1 MVTSQM
7 KYQVIENLVNN
18 KMKECLSYIVKF
30 INNGY
35 SFFLL
40 RVLLILV
47 LLLEI
52 GCEPISPFPRCISA
66 DNFGL
71 EAVTASAYYPKDSE
85 AFKAK
90 DGENTAVFS
99 PNQVVRWVDTGL
111 VTNGEPIKVRT
122 NGMWTSWAKSNKKY
136 TPAAGIITLSDTE
149 NGKDKPIHQSIIP
162 LDRICGPYSIKD
174 STIPGCSGNK
184 CQYIDESLKDDIK
197 KGAYGAPCWFRNGYG
212 AYLLLKRDGDPD
224 PNDNVDIMR
233 SPRSPVVHLGYKSAD
248 EGGSGAFSSIEHP
261 IKDASCQNV
270 ELQPGWKVYIK
281 ILDRY
286 YWDNAGGYAF
296 EFISGVRQ
304 ERGLMIFETIRK
316 KVKEILITQG
326 GEAIFKRIVENNSYK
341 NLVHSLL
348 VLFLMISALL
358 YILGMIQQPMP
369 DFLVRALKISLV
381 LMLISP
387 NSWQFFYDNFL
398 SLFINGTDAII
409 GMINGHSGMRS
420 YNQEAP
426 FAFLDYMIRD
436 KIFSP
441 IVWGIKMRALIVS
454 DFLGIFGVL
463 FIIVIVLIYVFLCI
477 YAFAIYLA
485 GLIGISLL
493 IALMP
498 IFFVGILFS
507 KLKPL
512 FDGWLTQC
520 ISFSLQSIMIFTL
533 LSLFGSLIMN
543 TYYRLLGFT
552 VCYNKWMEVKL
563 PPIPKKSL
571 YDWTPGQKY
580 VPKVINIFGKSNAC
594 DSLNC
599 SYDSVSRFTFT
610 GGGAVIPVPPE
621 YTEKDFRYIDY
632 PYFDPDITGNKN
644 PDGIS
649 VQENSRFTELANLL
663 NSLMALPTVNGDA
676 IARLVE
682 DIKSE
687 IKRLGLGNSSQFSQI
702 EDSQNNNIPSNYG
715 QLQYDVKS
723 ALISLIGSDIT
734 DPTPKEELEKQ
745 YDYSIIKKI
754 RKGYLIIWEELLILL
769 LLAFL
774 ISLMRSFVTN
784 VGSSL
789 GGGSHMS
796 TMLSGVWDGF
806 FHPYSGGVGGKIGQ
820 FFSELKHSFWQ
831 DKIGGGIE
839 KIGDAV
845 ANTVKRTPIL
855 GTAVKFTSEVTD
867 AITTPDSADAMIVPD
882 PAKFKFQ
889 KKFNKQLKK
898 LTYYRAVVGSHL
910 SYSGFDALKHLGKY
924 TVDKISGE
932 KETELW
938 KDVKLQHNHFMQK
951 LREEIL
957 GPEKDKLS
965 PYLPPKDPADEES
978 PFPRITNISGLDDE
992 NVDRDIDDVERSIA
1006 SDEDISRDV
1015 RRSQD
1020 FVQHEVSLDEDKA
1033 RLNDDIDVRGV
1044 LHVDERSIDND
1055 IQHPTTS
1062 GEDIGRNAVQ
1072 DFDQHEIR
1080 LNEDRNLELRED
1092 RNNELNR
1099 DIHNQLLREK
1109 MDQYNEGTSDSR
1121 LELRT
1126 GDSDYPDYTS
1136 EEISRGTTSDIATD
1150 ETTLSDVDYQTD
1162 QDNESLSPQEEVEV
1176 PRDDSQFQTSAY
1188 KENLE
1193 ELEESYS
1200 DKGEIQSVIQDHKT
1214 PQDESLQKI
1223 SEADSYKE
1231 IEPNI
1236 ADDDNL
1242 QDSEI
1247 SENMPQTDSQ
1257 SLKNLVAE
1265 DYINS
1270 EQLYVDDKL
1279 ENNEQELLQSNDQ
1292 TVVDQKSSSE
1302 QKKGITTKEKLDELK
1317 KGQNKRKEIEVLQ
1330 DKIKQIKEQQEDN
1343 RDES

>member
-1 MVTSQM
+1 
-7 KYQVIENLVNN
+7 
-18 KMKECLSYIVKF
+18 MKEYLNCTVKF
-30 INNGY
+30 MNN
-35 SFFLL
+35 SCFSFLL
-40 RVLLILV
+40 KILLILV
-47 LLLEI
+47 LLLEV

-71 EAVTASAYYPKDSE
+71 EAVTTSAYYPKDSE

-122 NGMWTSWAKSNKKY
+122 NGMWTSWAKSNKQY
-136 TPAAGIITLSDTE
+136 TSAAGIITLSDTE
-149 NGKDKPIHQSIIP
+149 NGKDKSIYQSIIP

-174 STIPGCSGNK
+174 SIIPGCPGNK
-184 CQYIDESLKDDIK
+184 CQYIDEGLKDDVK

-316 KVKEILITQG
+316 KVKETLITQG
-326 GEAIFKRIVENNSYK
+326 GEAIFKRIVENDSYK
-341 NLVHSLL
+341 SLVHSLL

-369 DFLVRALKISLV
+369 DFLVRVLKISLV

-420 YNQEAP
+420 YNQDSP

-436 KIFSP
+436 KIFSS
-441 IVWGIKMRALIVS
+441 IVWNIKMRALIIS
-454 DFLGIFGVL
+454 EFAGIFGVL

-507 KLKPL
+507 KLKSL

-533 LSLFGSLIMN
+533 LSLFGALIMN

-563 PPIPKKSL
+563 PPILEKSF

-632 PYFDPDITGNKN
+632 PYFDPDTTGSKN
-644 PDGIS
+644 PDGVS
-649 VQENSRFTELANLL
+649 VKENSKFTELANLL

-702 EDSQNNNIPSNYG
+702 EYSQNNNIPDNYE
-715 QLQYDVKS
+715 QLQNGVKN
-723 ALISLIGSDIT
+723 ALILLIGSDKT
-734 DPTPKEELEKQ
+734 DPTPKEELEQQ

-789 GGGSHMS
+789 GGGSPMS
-796 TMLSGVWDGF
+796 TMLSGIWDGF

-867 AITTPDSADAMIVPD
+867 AITMPDSAE
-882 PAKFKFQ
+882 FKFQ
-889 KKFNKQLKK
+889 KKFNKQIKK

-965 PYLPPKDPADEES
+965 PYLPPKDPENEES
-978 PFPRITNISGLDDE
+978 PFPRGRLANISGLDDE
-992 NVDRDIDDVERSIA
+992 NVDRDIDNDVERPIT
-1006 SDEDISRDV
+1006 SDEDIGHDV
-1015 RRSQD
+1015 EQLQD
-1020 FVQHEVSLDEDKA
+1020 FNQHAVHLDEDRDLK
-1033 RLNDDIDVRGV
+1033 LEEGIDNEP
-1044 LHVDERSIDND
+1044 HVDMRQLLD
-1055 IQHPTTS
+1055 
-1062 GEDIGRNAVQ
+1062 
-1072 DFDQHEIR
+1072 
-1080 LNEDRNLELRED
+1080 
-1092 RNNELNR
+1092 ELN
-1099 DIHNQLLREK
+1099 N
-1109 MDQYNEGTSDSR
+1109 SR

-1136 EEISRGTTSDIATD
+1136 EEISRGTTSDIAIN
-1150 ETTLSDVDYQTD
+1150 ETTLSDGDYQKGLETE
-1162 QDNESLSPQEEVEV
+1162 QDNENLSPQKETEV
-1176 PRDDSQFQTSAY
+1176 PRDNSQFQTNEDENLEGPEESYLDKEEIQSVTQDRETPQEENSDVDLSSQEETGVSRDDDQPQTSAY
-1188 KENLE
+1188 RENLE
-1193 ELEESYS
+1193 ESRCLDE
-1200 DKGEIQSVIQDHKT
+1200 GEVKSVIQDYDS
-1214 PQDESLQKI
+1214 PQ
-1223 SEADSYKE
+1223 KE
-1231 IEPNI
+1231 NF
-1236 ADDDNL
+1236 
-1242 QDSEI
+1242 EI
-1247 SENMPQTDSQ
+1247 SEDISQ
-1257 SLKNLVAE
+1257 ANDQSSTAE
-1265 DYINS
+1265 DCINS
-1270 EQLYVDDKL
+1270 EQLSVDDKL
-1279 ENNEQELLQSNDQ
+1279 ENNEEGAQKLLQNNDQ
-1292 TVVDQKSSSE
+1292 TIINEKSSSG

-1317 KGQNKRKEIEVLQ
+1317 EGQNKRKEIEAR
-1330 DKIKQIKEQQEDN
+1330 IK
-1343 RDES
+1343 

>member
-1 MVTSQM
+1 
-7 KYQVIENLVNN
+7 
-18 KMKECLSYIVKF
+18 MKECLSYIVKF

-71 EAVTASAYYPKDSE
+71 EAVTTSAYYPKDSE

-90 DGENTAVFS
+90 DGENTAVFF

-122 NGMWTSWAKSNKKY
+122 NGMWTSWAKSNKKH

-149 NGKDKPIHQSIIP
+149 NGKDKSIYQSIIP

-174 STIPGCSGNK
+174 STIPGCSDNK

-233 SPRSPVVHLGYKSAD
+233 SPRSPIVHLGYKSAD

-563 PPIPKKSL
+563 PPILEKSF

-610 GGGAVIPVPPE
+610 GGGAVIPIPPE

-632 PYFDPDITGNKN
+632 PYFDPDATGSKN

-649 VQENSRFTELANLL
+649 VKENSKFTELANLL

-676 IARLVE
+676 IARLIE

-745 YDYSIIKKI
+745 YDYSIIRKI

-789 GGGSHMS
+789 GGGSPMS

-867 AITTPDSADAMIVPD
+867 AITTPDSAE
-882 PAKFKFQ
+882 FKFQ
-889 KKFNKQLKK
+889 RKFNKQLKK

-965 PYLPPKDPADEES
+965 PYLPPKDPEDEES

-992 NVDRDIDDVERSIA
+992 NVDRDN
-1006 SDEDISRDV
+1006 
-1015 RRSQD
+1015 
-1020 FVQHEVSLDEDKA
+1020 K
-1033 RLNDDIDVRGV
+1033 
-1044 LHVDERSIDND
+1044 
-1055 IQHPTTS
+1055 
-1062 GEDIGRNAVQ
+1062 
-1072 DFDQHEIR
+1072 
-1080 LNEDRNLELRED
+1080 
-1092 RNNELNR
+1092 LNR

-1109 MDQYNEGTSDSR
+1109 MDQYNEGISN
-1121 LELRT
+1121 LRPEPDAESS
-1126 GDSDYPDYTS
+1126 GYPDNTS
-1136 EEISRGTTSDIATD
+1136 EETSRLSTYQNLEEENSASQEEASCSTNYDSSLD
-1150 ETTLSDVDYQTD
+1150 EIPLLDGDY
-1162 QDNESLSPQEEVEV
+1162 QEEVEV

-1214 PQDESLQKI
+1214 PQEENSNVDLSFQEETGVSRDSGYSQHEYESLQKI

-1270 EQLYVDDKL
+1270 EQLNVDDKL

-1292 TVVDQKSSSE
+1292 TVMDEKSSSE

-1317 KGQNKRKEIEVLQ
+1317 KGQNKRKEIEALQ
-1330 DKIKQIKEQQEDN
+1330 DKIKQIKEQPEDN
-1343 RDES
+1343 RDEKNSI

>member
-1 MVTSQM
+1 
-7 KYQVIENLVNN
+7 
-18 KMKECLSYIVKF
+18 MKECLSCTVKF
-30 INNGY
+30 MNNSH

-47 LLLEI
+47 LLLEV

-71 EAVTASAYYPKDSE
+71 EAVTASAYYPKGSK
-85 AFKAK
+85 AFEAK
-90 DGENTAVFS
+90 DGGNTAEFS
-99 PNQVVRWVDTGL
+99 PNQVVRWIDTGL
-111 VTNGEPIKVRT
+111 ITNGEPIKVRT
-122 NGMWTSWAKSNKKY
+122 NGMWTSWAKSNKKHS
-136 TPAAGIITLSDTE
+136 PVEGIEFLGIE
-149 NGKDKPIHQSIIP
+149 HGKIEYVKNEDEEKKHEVTQINQSIIP

-174 STIPGCSGNK
+174 SIIPGCPGNK
-184 CQYIDESLKDDIK
+184 CQYIDEGLKDDVK
-197 KGAYGAPCWFRNGYG
+197 KGAYGVPCWFRNGYG
-212 AYLLLKRDGDPD
+212 AYLLLKRDDDPG
-224 PNDNVDIMR
+224 PNKDVDTMR
-233 SPRSPVVHLGYKSAD
+233 FPKSPVVHLGYKSAD

-261 IKDASCQNV
+261 IKDASCQEV
-270 ELQPGWKVYIK
+270 KLEPGWKVYIK

-326 GEAIFKRIVENNSYK
+326 GEAIFKRIVENDSYK
-341 NLVHSLL
+341 GLVHSLL

-358 YILGMIQQPMP
+358 YILGMIQQSMP
-369 DFLVRALKISLV
+369 DFLTRTLKISLI

-387 NSWQFFYDNFL
+387 NSWQFFYDNLL

-409 GMINGHSGMRS
+409 GMINGHSGMRN
-420 YNQEAP
+420 YNQDAP

-441 IVWGIKMRALIVS
+441 IVWNIKMRALIVS
-454 DFLGIFGVL
+454 EFLGIFGVL

-563 PPIPKKSL
+563 IPRILEKSF

-580 VPKVINIFGKSNAC
+580 VPKIINVFKEWNAH
-594 DSLNC
+594 DSLNK
-599 SYDSVSRFTFT
+599 SDYGEDRISRFTFT
-610 GGGAVIPVPPE
+610 GGGSVILVPPE

-632 PYFDPDITGNKN
+632 PYFDPDTTGNKN

-649 VQENSRFTELANLL
+649 VKENSRFTELVNLL
-663 NSLMALPTVNGDA
+663 NSLMALPTVSGDA

-682 DIKSE
+682 DIKNE
-687 IKRLGLGNSSQFSQI
+687 IKRLGLGNSLQFSQI
-702 EDSQNNNIPSNYG
+702 EDSQNNNIPDNYG
-715 QLQYDVKS
+715 QLQNDVKN
-723 ALISLIGSDIT
+723 ALILLIGSDKT

-774 ISLMRSFVTN
+774 IYLMRSFVTN

-789 GGGSHMS
+789 GGGSPMS
-796 TMLSGVWDGF
+796 TMLSRVWDGF
-806 FHPYSGGVGGKIGQ
+806 FGFLRPDGSGSTIDEIKKFIYGVRYGISDAIG
-820 FFSELKHSFWQ
+820 SGLDRAS
-831 DKIGGGIE
+831 
-839 KIGDAV
+839 DAV

-867 AITTPDSADAMIVPD
+867 AITMPNSAE
-882 PAKFKFQ
+882 FKFQ
-889 KKFNKQLKK
+889 RKFDKQLKK

-910 SYSGFDALKHLGKY
+910 SYSGFEALKHLGKY
-924 TVDKISGE
+924 AVDRISGE

-938 KDVKLQHNHFMQK
+938 KDVKLQHNHFMKK
-951 LREEIL
+951 LHEEIL

-965 PYLPPKDPADEES
+965 PYLPPKDPKDEES
-978 PFPRITNISGLDDE
+978 PFPRNRLANISDLDDE
-992 NVDRDIDDVERSIA
+992 NVDRDIDNDVERPIT
-1006 SDEDISRDV
+1006 SDQDIDRDV
-1015 RRSQD
+1015 RQPQD
-1020 FVQHEVSLDEDKA
+1020 FDQSQICLDEDK
-1033 RLNDDIDVRGV
+1033 
-1044 LHVDERSIDND
+1044 
-1055 IQHPTTS
+1055 
-1062 GEDIGRNAVQ
+1062 
-1072 DFDQHEIR
+1072 
-1080 LNEDRNLELRED
+1080 NLELEKD
-1092 RNNELNR
+1092 ISNESNKE
-1099 DIHNQLLREK
+1099 IYTQLLHEK
-1109 MDQYNEGTSDSR
+1109 MDQHSEGISDLKLKPHTEDRES
-1121 LELRT
+1121 
-1126 GDSDYPDYTS
+1126 SSYPDS
-1136 EEISRGTTSDIATD
+1136 EEISSGDITTDKS
-1150 ETTLSDVDYQTD
+1150 TLVNGDYQERLETER
-1162 QDNESLSPQEEVEV
+1162 DNENLSPQEETEV
-1176 PRDDSQFQTSAY
+1176 PRDDSQFKTSAY
-1188 KENLE
+1188 GENLE

-1200 DKGEIQSVIQDHKT
+1200 DKDGVQSVTQDHETLQKENSDVDLSSQEET
-1214 PQDESLQKI
+1214 EKPKYYQHEDESLQEVDSHKKI
-1223 SEADSYKE
+1223 ESNIKDDSDPQNLKTSEDTSQV
-1231 IEPNI
+1231 
-1236 ADDDNL
+1236 DDH
-1242 QDSEI
+1242 
-1247 SENMPQTDSQ
+1247 PQQ
-1257 SLKNLVAE
+1257 SLPTDNW
-1265 DYINS
+1265 YGFQQQNT
-1270 EQLYVDDKL
+1270 DDKL
-1279 ENNEQELLQSNDQ
+1279 ENNEEGIQKLLQEQSNNQ
-1292 TVVDQKSSSE
+1292 VATNEKSSSE
-1302 QKKGITTKEKLDELK
+1302 QKKSTTTLDELK
-1317 KGQNKRKEIEVLQ
+1317 KDQEKRKEIKALQ
-1330 DKIKQIKEQQEDN
+1330 EKIEQIKKHQKGEQ
-1343 RDES
+1343 DEN